1 MNNPLHFR
9 SFFKFLG
16 RNKLYTFI
24 NIFGLSVSLM
34 FVILIAVYTR
44 QELSIDG
51 FQEKSER
58 IYGIGN
64 EHFIGSGYG
73 LATYLLD
80 RYPEIEK
87 VSATHT
93 EQSQPVQLR
102 DNRYNAELLFVDSTF
117 YDIFSFRMIEG
128 VPENIL
134 RSKSEVILSE
144 SFARKLFG
152 NENPIGQSLTINEN
166 LPVTVGGVTEDYRN
180 TVIPYGDI
188 ILNMELVESHF
199 NAGISNKHMANAG
212 GVSIFILAREGTD
225 LVSKIP
231 DMEEYFKDIFWIY
244 ERGIW
249 EKVTLTPLKDIY
261 FSPLEVSDNLG
272 KGNKSMVMILISVGI
287 LILIFAIINYIN
299 LTVAQTGFRAKEMAT
314 RRLLG
319 AEKGEIF
326 WKFILESTI
335 MVAFAFIIGLLL
347 AGALE
352 GPAGRVLNT
361 RVNLW
366 DNLTPGFVILAVVLV
381 IFLGIVSGIIPSA
394 FISRY
399 KPLDVVKGTFRQKS
413 KMVFSKVFIVFQNV
427 ITISLIAGSITM
439 LLQIRHMIN
448 APLGY
453 NIENII
459 EVKSSGM
466 RSMDMVNTFQN
477 EVRQL
482 AAVQEVSKTLGTP
495 LDRGN
500 NHTVE
505 YKGKNI
511 SFQTFMADSAFF
523 RIMGFEI
530 LEDYRQGA
538 VDGYWINEK
547 SLAELELEP
556 GAINFRLWEEGEP
569 IPIMGILKN
578 FKLGDMIDSREE
590 AVLLHIYR
598 DNNFWPWQFLIKYEG
613 DGEQVYNDIKNIYE
627 KLTGLDFS
635 IDGKFME
642 KEMEERYAG
651 QKRIL
656 SIVTIFTIIGILI
669 SMLGLIAMS
678 TYFIQQRAS
687 EIAVRK
693 VFGSTRGEVFRKLVF
708 NFLKLVLIAFVLAVP
723 IIWMLM
729 RWWLS
734 DYSYRINLN
743 PLIFLGAGLLALL
756 IAAITVSWQSA
767 RAANR
772 NPIDSIRNEQ

>member
-34 FVILIAVYTR
+34 FVILIAVYTK
-44 QELSIDG
+44 QELSVDN

-87 VSATHT
+87 VTATHT
-93 EQSQPVQLR
+93 QQSQPVELR
-102 DNRYNAELLFVDSTF
+102 DQRFNADLLFVDSTF

-128 VPENIL
+128 ENIL

-152 NENPIGQSLTINEN
+152 NENPIGQSLIINED
-166 LPVTVGGVTEDYRN
+166 LPLTVGGVTEDFRN

-188 ILNMELVESHF
+188 IMNMQLVESNF
-199 NAGISNKHMANAG
+199 NSSISNKHMDNAG
-212 GVSIFILAREGTD
+212 GVSIFILEREGAD

-231 DMEEYFKDIFWIY
+231 DMEEYFKEFFWVY
-244 ERGIW
+244 NRGVW

-261 FSPLEVSDNLG
+261 FSPMEVSNDLNQ
-272 KGNKSMVMILISVGI
+272 GNKSMVMILISVGI
-287 LILIFAIINYIN
+287 LILVFAIINYIN

-335 MVAFAFIIGLLL
+335 MVALAFIIGFLL

-352 GPAGRVLNT
+352 GPAGRVLATNI
-361 RVNLW
+361 NLW
-366 DNLTPGFVILAVVLV
+366 ENLTPAFVILAVILI

-399 KPLDVVKGTFRQKS
+399 KPLDVVKGSFKQKS

-453 NIENII
+453 NIEGII
-459 EVKSSGM
+459 EVQSSGM
-466 RSMDMVNTFQN
+466 RSMDMVSAFQN

-482 AAVQEVSKTLGTP
+482 ASVQEVSRTRGTP
-495 LDRGN
+495 LNQGN
-500 NHTVE
+500 NNTIH

-530 LEDYRQGA
+530 LEDYKQGA
-538 VDGYWINEK
+538 VDGYWLNEK

-556 GAINFRLWEEGEP
+556 GALNFRMWEEGDP

-578 FKLGDMIDSREE
+578 FKLGDMTYNEVDP
-590 AVLLHIYR
+590 VLLHIFR

-627 KLTGLDFS
+627 ELTGLDFN
-635 IDGKFME
+635 IDGTFIV

-656 SIVTIFTIIGILI
+656 NIVTIFTIIGILI

-708 NFLKLVLIAFVLAVP
+708 NFLKLVLIAFVIAAPL
-723 IIWMLM
+723 IFFLM
-729 RWWLS
+729 RRWLS
-734 DYSYRINLN
+734 DYSYRIDLN
-743 PLIFLGAGLLALL
+743 PLIFLAAGLLALI

>member
-34 FVILIAVYTR
+34 FVIFIAVYTK
-44 QELSIDG
+44 QELSVDN

-58 IYGIGN
+58 IYGIGH

-87 VSATHT
+87 VTATHT
-93 EQSQPVQLR
+93 QQSQPVELR
-102 DNRYNAELLFVDSTF
+102 DQRFNADLLFVDSTF

-152 NENPIGQSLTINEN
+152 NENPIGQSLIINED
-166 LPVTVGGVTEDYRN
+166 LPLTVGGVTEDFRN

-188 ILNMELVESHF
+188 IMNMQLVESNF
-199 NAGISNKHMANAG
+199 NSSISNKHMDNAG
-212 GVSIFILAREGTD
+212 GVSIFILEREGAD

-231 DMEEYFKDIFWIY
+231 DMEEYFKEFFWVY
-244 ERGIW
+244 NRGVW

-261 FSPLEVSDNLG
+261 FSPMEVSNDLNQ
-272 KGNKSMVMILISVGI
+272 GNKSMVMILISVGI
-287 LILIFAIINYIN
+287 LILVFAIINYIN

-335 MVAFAFIIGLLL
+335 MVALAFIIGFLL

-352 GPAGRVLNT
+352 GPAGRVLATNI
-361 RVNLW
+361 NLW
-366 DNLTPGFVILAVVLV
+366 ENLTPAFVILAVILI

-399 KPLDVVKGTFRQKS
+399 KPLDVVKGSFKQKS

-453 NIENII
+453 NIEGRI
-459 EVKSSGM
+459 EVQSSGM
-466 RSMDMVNTFQN
+466 VSAFQN

-482 AAVQEVSKTLGTP
+482 ASVQEVSRTRGTP
-495 LDRGN
+495 LNQGN
-500 NHTVE
+500 NNTIH

-530 LEDYRQGA
+530 LEDYKQGA
-538 VDGYWINEK
+538 VDGYWLNEK

-556 GAINFRLWEEGEP
+556 GALNFRMWEEGDP

-578 FKLGDMIDSREE
+578 FKLGDMTYNEVDP
-590 AVLLHIYR
+590 VLLHIFR

-627 KLTGLDFS
+627 ELTGLDFN
-635 IDGKFME
+635 IDGTFIV

-656 SIVTIFTIIGILI
+656 NIVTIFTIIGILI

-708 NFLKLVLIAFVLAVP
+708 NFLKLVLIAFVIAAPL
-723 IIWMLM
+723 IFFLM
-729 RWWLS
+729 RRWLS
-734 DYSYRINLN
+734 DYSYRIDLN
-743 PLIFLGAGLLALL
+743 PLIFLAAGLLALI

>member
-24 NIFGLSVSLM
+24 NIFGLSISLM
-34 FVILIAVYTR
+34 FVILIAVYTK
-44 QELSIDG
+44 QELSVDN

-64 EHFIGSGYG
+64 EYFIGSGYG
-73 LATYLLD
+73 LANYLID

-93 EQSQPVQLR
+93 EPGQPVELR
-102 DNRYNAELLFVDSTF
+102 DQRYNADLLFVDTTF

-152 NENPIGQSLTINEN
+152 NENPIGQSLTINET
-166 LPVTVGGVTEDYRN
+166 LTVTVSGITEDYRN
-180 TVIPYGDI
+180 TVIPYGDVI
-188 ILNMELVESHF
+188 MNMELVESHF
-199 NAGISNKHMANAG
+199 NGGISNKHMDNAG
-212 GVSIFILAREGTD
+212 GVSMFILAREGAD

-231 DMEEYFKDIFWIY
+231 DMEEYFKEFFWIY
-244 ERGIW
+244 ARGLW
-249 EKVTLTPLKDIY
+249 EQVTLTPLKDIY
-261 FSPLEVSDNLG
+261 FSPLEVSNDLNQ
-272 KGNKSMVMILISVGI
+272 GNKSMVMILISVGI

-299 LTVAQTGFRAKEMAT
+299 LTVAQTGFRAKEMAS

-319 AEKGEIF
+319 AEKSEIF
-326 WKFILESTI
+326 WKFIIESTI
-335 MVAFAFIIGLLL
+335 MVAFAFVVGLLL
-347 AGALE
+347 AVALE
-352 GPAGRVLNT
+352 GPAGNLLNAKISI
-361 RVNLW
+361 W
-366 DNLTPGFVILAVVLV
+366 ESFTPVFVILSVLLV
-381 IFLGIVSGIIPSA
+381 ILLGIISGIIPSI

-399 KPLDVVKGTFRQKS
+399 KPIDVVKGSFRQKS

-459 EVKSSGM
+459 EVQSSGM
-466 RSMDMVNTFQN
+466 RSMDMVNAFQN

-482 AAVQEVSKTLGTP
+482 ASVQEVSKTRGTP
-495 LDRGN
+495 LNRGN
-500 NHTVE
+500 NNTIE

-511 SFQTFMADSAFF
+511 SFQIFMADSAFF
-523 RIMGFEI
+523 HMMGFEVI
-530 LEDYRQGA
+530 KDYQQGA
-538 VDGYWINEK
+538 VDGYWLNEQ
-547 SLAELELEP
+547 SFAELELGPDEYS
-556 GAINFRLWEEGEP
+556 FRMWEGSDP
-569 IPIMGILKN
+569 IPVMGVLKN
-578 FKLGDMIDSREE
+578 FKLGDMTDGRVE
-590 AVLLHIYR
+590 AVLIHIFR
-598 DNNFWPWQFLIKYEG
+598 DNNFWPWQYLIRYEG
-613 DGEQVYNDIKNIYE
+613 DGEQVFNDVKAIYE
-627 KLTGLDFS
+627 ELTGLEFEL
-635 IDGKFME
+635 DGWFME
-642 KEMEERYAG
+642 KKLEERYDG
-651 QKRIL
+651 QRRIL
-656 SIVTIFTIIGILI
+656 RIVTIFTIIGILI

-693 VFGSTRGEVFRKLVF
+693 VFGSTRGEVFRNLVF
-708 NFLKLVLIAFVLAVP
+708 NFLKLVLIAFVIAVP
-723 IIWMLM
+723 LTFFLM
-729 RWWLS
+729 RWWLN

-743 PLIFLGAGLLALL
+743 PLIFVAAGLLALI
-756 IAAITVSWQSA
+756 IAAVTVSWQSA
-767 RAANR
+767 RAANE